1 MKLPYIR
8 VAQLNEEQSN
18 FLQQIAMPV
27 ALFADNESYIIK
39 KDGKVYGEFDCSE
52 AMDGYYPVSTYEEFV
67 EMWDQIKLL
76 NLL

>member
-1 MKLPYIR
+1 
-8 VAQLNEEQSN
+8 
-18 FLQQIAMPV
+18 MPV

>member
-18 FLQQIAMPV
+18 FLNTIAMP
-27 ALFADNESYIIK
+27 ASLFGDNESYIIK
-39 KDGKVYGEFDCSE
+39 KDAKVYGTFDCSQ
-52 AMDGYYPVSTYEEFV
+52 AMEGYYPVSTYEEFV
-67 EMWDQIKLL
+67 EMWDQIKLI

>member
-18 FLQQIAMPV
+18 FLQQIAMP
-27 ALFADNESYIIK
+27 ASLFGDNESYIIK
-39 KDGKVYGEFDCSE
+39 KDAKVYGTFDCSE

-67 EMWDQIKLL
+67 AMWDQIKLM

>member
-18 FLQQIAMPV
+18 FLQQITMPV
-27 ALFADNESYIIK
+27 SLFGDNESYIVK
-39 KDGKVYGEFDCSE
+39 KDGRLCGGFDCSE

>member
-27 ALFADNESYIIK
+27 AFGDNESYIIK
-39 KDGKVYGEFDCSE
+39 KNAKVYGTFDCSQ
-52 AMDGYYPVSTYEEFV
+52 AMEGYYPVSTYEEFV
-67 EMWDQIKLL
+67 EMWDQIKLM